1 MRKEL
6 RVLFLGLVGSILVSG
21 GSIAIAIG
29 SQVNNLSY
37 FPVLVLF
44 GGIMLIYAIFAS
56 LIEIQDS
63 NKVSR

>member
-1 MRKEL
+1 MKKEL
-6 RVLFLGLVGSILVSG
+6 RVFFLGLVGSILVSG

-37 FPVLVLF
+37 YPVLVLF

>member
-6 RVLFLGLVGSILVSG
+6 RVFFLGLVGSILVAG

-37 FPVLVLF
+37 YPVLVLF

>member
-6 RVLFLGLVGSILVSG
+6 RVFFLGLVGSILVSG

>member
-6 RVLFLGLVGSILVSG
+6 RVFFLGLVGSILVSG

-37 FPVLVLF
+37 YPVLVLF